1 MNIERYACS
10 SLQQHDC
17 YMSSNTPSKYQLK
30 CNSSRD
36 MVFTFKD
43 DHWMMQ
49 WTAAG
54 DHRQDNQELGQLI
67 VPSEAAG

>member
-1 MNIERYACS
+1 
-10 SLQQHDC
+10 
-17 YMSSNTPSKYQLK
+17 
-30 CNSSRD
+30 

-67 VPSEAAG
+67 VPSEATG